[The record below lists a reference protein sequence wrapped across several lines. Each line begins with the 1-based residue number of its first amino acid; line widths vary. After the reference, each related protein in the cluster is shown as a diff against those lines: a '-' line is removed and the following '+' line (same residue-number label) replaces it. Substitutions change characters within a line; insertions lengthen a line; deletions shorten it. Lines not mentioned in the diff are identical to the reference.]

1 MTAPSSGRRR
11 VAAFVRYAVVGTL
24 VFGVDLVITLALSRY
39 VHYLIANTLAFVVAN
54 ALQFAV
60 AHVWVFRRTLTLRDF
75 IRLYP
80 ATLSISLIGLACSNL
95 LVFVGVDL
103 LHQSLVATK
112 VVTAVVVLFVNYSL
126 RVMLL
131 YRSDS
136 A

>member
-1 MTAPSSGRRR
+1 MRALPRSSRLTS
-11 VAAFVRYAVVGTL
+11 FLRYAAVGTL
-24 VFGVDLVITLALSRY
+24 VFGVDLVITLALARY
-39 VHYLIANTLAFVVAN
+39 DHYLIANTVAFAVAN

-75 IRLYP
+75 VRLYP
-80 ATLSISLIGLACSNL
+80 ATLSISVLGLACSNL

-103 LHQSLVATK
+103 LHASLVVTK
-112 VVTAVVVLFVNYSL
+112 VVTAVIVLFVNYSL

>member
-1 MTAPSSGRRR
+1 MTRAASPSARLKS
-11 VAAFVRYAVVGTL
+11 FVRYAMVGTL
-24 VFGVDLVITLALSRY
+24 VFGVDLVITLALSRF

-80 ATLSISLIGLACSNL
+80 ATLSISLLGLACSNL

>member
-1 MTAPSSGRRR
+1 MKRAASPSARLKS
-11 VAAFVRYAVVGTL
+11 FVRYAMVGTL
-24 VFGVDLVITLALSRY
+24 VFGVDLVITLALSRF

-60 AHVWVFRRTLTLRDF
+60 AHVWVFRRALTLRDF

-80 ATLSISLIGLACSNL
+80 ATLSISLLGLACSNL

>member
-1 MTAPSSGRRR
+1 MTRAASPSARLKS
-11 VAAFVRYAVVGTL
+11 FVRYAMVGTL
-24 VFGVDLVITLALSRY
+24 VFGVDLVITLALSRF

-75 IRLYP
+75 VRLYP

-95 LVFVGVDL
+95 LVFAGVDL

-112 VVTAVVVLFVNYSL
+112 IVTAVVVLFVNYSL